1 MNNLWIILSI
11 LSLIISA
18 IGIISLKYLNKLS
31 NINSNIIFAIT
42 FIIMG
47 LISIIYLLYNKY
59 DFFIFTK
66 NCNNKL
72 LFFIFFLSFLLIFNN
87 IIMKKALDNSPNIG
101 YCHMIIN
108 LNVIITLLASYF
120 IFHEK
125 INKFSLFGIIIT
137 LLGIFIMLYYS
148 NN

>member
-1 MNNLWIILSI
+1 MNNLWIMLSI
-11 LSLIISA
+11 LSLIISSTSV
-18 IGIISLKYLNKLS
+18 ISLKYLNKLS
-31 NINSNIIFAIT
+31 NINSNIIFAII

-47 LISIIYLLYNKY
+47 LISSFYLLYNKN
-59 DFFIFTK
+59 DFLKFTK

-72 LFFIFFLSFLLIFNN
+72 VSFIIFLSFLLIFNN
-87 IIMKKALDNSPNIG
+87 ITMKKALDNSPNIG

-125 INKFSLFGIIIT
+125 INIYSLFGIIIT
-137 LLGIFIMLYYS
+137 LFGIFIMLYYS
-148 NN
+148 S

>member
-1 MNNLWIILSI
+1 MNNLWIMLSI

-18 IGIISLKYLNKLS
+18 TAVISLKYLNKLS
-31 NINSNIIFAIT
+31 NINSNIIFAII

-47 LISIIYLLYNKY
+47 LISSFYLLYNKN
-59 DFFIFTK
+59 DFFKFTK
-66 NCNNKL
+66 YCNNKL
-72 LFFIFFLSFLLIFNN
+72 LSFIFFLSCLLIFNN
-87 IIMKKALDNSPNIG
+87 ITLKKALDNSPNIG
-101 YCHMIIN
+101 YCHMIVN
-108 LNVIITLLASYF
+108 LNVIITILASYF

-148 NN
+148 NK